1 MTSNEVERRL
11 GAETVVDPETRK
23 SFVRET
29 YGVISTLFTSEAA
42 RERAKGIFSAAGV
55 AEACASL
62 MKLMV
67 FEGEKKGFGKPS
79 LQKCE
84 RKALQVVKLI
94 NLVYQG
100 LAPFPPGVTI
110 GYGLK
115 IDKQEAHPTIIL
127 FWGDEKTGEPPDEEH
142 HIRLPLADAK
152 NHATQLLSCAEAIET
167 DDFMHFFYQEEL
179 DFGYEEVQQIL
190 GRFALFRQQNR
201 LEDLLGM
208 GCEDD

>member
-1 MTSNEVERRL
+1 MTEKNLQERRL

-23 SFVRET
+23 SYVRES
-29 YGVISTLFTSEAA
+29 YGAISTLLTALAA

-67 FEGEKKGFGKPS
+67 FEGEKKGFRKPS
-79 LQKCE
+79 KAECGQK
-84 RKALQVVKLI
+84 AAQVVKLI

-110 GYGLK
+110 GYGLR
-115 IDKQEAHPTIIL
+115 IEKQEAEPTIIL
-127 FWGDEKTGEPPDEEH
+127 FWGDEVETGEPPDEEH
-142 HIRLPLADAK
+142 HIRMLLADAK
-152 NHATQLLSCAEAIET
+152 DHATQLLSCAEAIET
-167 DDFMHFFYQEEL
+167 DNFLHFFYQEEL
-179 DFGYEEVQQIL
+179 DLGYEQVQHIL

-201 LEDLLGM
+201 LEDLLSP
-208 GCEDD
+208 